1 MTKRH
6 SSFSMKTLTLLPA
19 SRWRPVTVNL
29 VPPETGP
36 LSGRTLA
43 KEGLWRKKRRMRR
56 RGKGR
61 KGTRSGR
68 GRREGIK
75 RWMRKRRM
83 GRMERE

>member
-43 KEGLWRKKRRMRR
+43 KDGLWRERKRRKKRMRKRRKGRRGAKQVSGRSRRRKKRR
-56 RGKGR
+56 
-61 KGTRSGR
+61 
-68 GRREGIK
+68 
-75 RWMRKRRM
+75 
-83 GRMERE
+83 

>member
-43 KEGLWRKKRRMRR
+43 KEGLWRGRKSGKMRMRR
-56 RGKGR
+56 SGK
-61 KGTRSGR
+61 
-68 GRREGIK
+68 
-75 RWMRKRRM
+75 
-83 GRMERE
+83 